1 MNATVHSISEQQHKD
16 NVSTVERRMRAFVE
30 GHLQKLPSPDAFTL
44 HHEGGTGSALH
55 SHKVDPKKTK
65 GQTQAEV
72 ADAVVKDV
80 LQVAQDHFES
90 FGGLGQR
97 YRLLAEAKGEALK
110 AYFFGLGMQRPV
122 VKDEPEVE
130 LSEIPKTL
138 VNQLMK
144 QNKELGIVM
153 FEQMPSMLATT
164 IEQFKLMAKD
174 NARLM
179 ETQLQA
185 RQSLEDSLDRAAE
198 RRVMVQREENALRNR
213 DELLQKLFRE
223 ILPEIKGVL
232 KRKMLG
238 AASSTPQKPADA
250 SEDLRQRAEAQAV
263 CREVFKIVGPEK
275 ITAALPEEHRGL
287 VNDLVGIGSDPASI
301 AEFREKL
308 LRLWEHLSQEAND
321 EMQEKIISAGK
332 PELMQRL
339 VDIAQ
344 GK

>member
-1 MNATVHSISEQQHKD
+1 MNATVHNISEQQHKD
-16 NVSTVERRMRAFVE
+16 NVTAVERKMRAFVD
-30 GHLQKLPSPDAFTL
+30 GHLQKAPTPDSFAL
-44 HHEGGTGSALH
+44 HHEGGTGVAIH
-55 SHKVDPKKTK
+55 SYKVDPKKTK
-65 GQTQAEV
+65 GQTQVEIAE
-72 ADAVVKDV
+72 AVVKDV

-90 FGGLGQR
+90 FGGHGQR
-97 YRLLAEAKGEALK
+97 YRLLAEVKGETIK
-110 AYFFGLGMQRPV
+110 AYFFGLGMQKPI
-122 VKDEPEVE
+122 VKEEPEVE

-198 RRVMVQREENALRNR
+198 RRVMVQREENSQRLRQ
-213 DELLQKLFRE
+213 ELLERFLRD
-223 ILPEIKGVL
+223 IAPEIKGVL

-238 AASSTPQKPADA
+238 AASSTPSKPTDA
-250 SEDLRQRAEAQAV
+250 SEDLRQRVEAQAV
-263 CREVFKIVGPEK
+263 CREVFKIIGPET
-275 ITAALPEEHRGL
+275 IASALPEEHRGL
-287 VNDLVGIGSDPASI
+287 VNDLVGLGTDPASI

-308 LRLWEHLSQEAND
+308 LLLWDRLSQEASD
-321 EMQEKIISAGK
+321 EMQEKVIAAGK